1 MASQIE
7 WQTDSTTGDGRI
19 NRWTHGEDG
28 PDGSRIIASI
38 DPYGDG
44 FSVCVWWGVEADFV
58 QFSNG
63 AGVSRFTLD
72 RVHTTSEEALA
83 AAARCIEFL
92 RDLAAVNPG
101 IVFRAQQAVNG
112 GHDATGT

>member
-1 MASQIE
+1 MEID
-7 WQTDSTTGDGRI
+7 WQTDSTTGDGLI
-19 NRWTHGEDG
+19 NKWTHSEDG

-38 DPYGDG
+38 DPYGEG
-44 FSVCVWWGVEADFV
+44 FSVIVWWGVVVDFV

-63 AGVSRFTLD
+63 AGMSQFTLE
-72 RVHTTSEEALA
+72 RVHSTSEEALA
-83 AAARCIEFL
+83 TAVRCIEFL
-92 RDLAAVNPG
+92 RDLSAVNPG